1 MTGAGSGIGRA
12 CAGRFAGGGA
22 TVIGLDVD
30 LAGLDE
36 TCAEVTRAGGR
47 MVGLRCDVTDPEA
60 VAAASAEVLARHG
73 TPTVL
78 VNVVGGAKL
87 AGVEEMGHEHWSN
100 QLQLNLTSVYLM
112 CHAFLPAMRQAGRG
126 AIVNTSSGWGFM
138 PAPLRSAYAASK
150 AGIVAFSRALAAEV
164 APHGIRVNVVAP
176 GPIATPRMRALTKD
190 DPLSTTTHAGI
201 PLGRLG
207 EPDEVAAA
215 VAFLASDD
223 ASYICG
229 QVLHVNGGVFMP

>member
-1 MTGAGSGIGRA
+1 
-12 CAGRFAGGGA
+12 
-22 TVIGLDVD
+22 
-30 LAGLDE
+30 
-36 TCAEVTRAGGR
+36 
-47 MVGLRCDVTDPEA
+47 
-60 VAAASAEVLARHG
+60 
-73 TPTVL
+73 
-78 VNVVGGAKL
+78 
-87 AGVEEMGHEHWSN
+87 
-100 QLQLNLTSVYLM
+100 
-112 CHAFLPAMRQAGRG
+112 
-126 AIVNTSSGWGFM
+126 M

-176 GPIATPRMRALTKD
+176 GPITTPRMRALTKD
-190 DPLSTTTHAGI
+190 DPLSTTTQAGI

-207 EPDEVAAA
+207 EPDEVAGA